1 MGNFTSIIKLF
12 KVNLFNQVGTSICQG
27 LFIPYVHKQLLWT
40 FWFKET
46 ESSSNFLH
54 IRLLCPILAV
64 CDVKENIPVSFS
76 FWDGESPDIFLGFG
90 DLTFGFVF
98 DSFFGFF
105 FSSSISKGA
114 SVSWS
119 NPRAAASRPWLGGAT
134 TGWDRAAASSG
145 ALATTSDLKKALQRL
160 LSCNSSQSMSNL
172 TTKMT
177 QTSIKIKNKLNKI
190 LNGEISYDSTQFL
203 IFNYVKWTDNTT
215 KCSMSYNYWYK
226 WTHDFDARAPKIYLN
241 LNQLYFCQRNQ
252 VEHNWHVKYKTGR
265 NCN

>member
-1 MGNFTSIIKLF
+1 MGNFTSVIKLF
-12 KVNLFNQVGTSICQG
+12 KVNLFKQVGTSICQG

-40 FWFKET
+40 LWFKEM
-46 ESSSNFLH
+46 ESSSNLLH

-90 DLTFGFVF
+90 DLIFGFVF

-105 FSSSISKGA
+105 FSSSIRKGA

-145 ALATTSDLKKALQRL
+145 ALATTSDLKKHFRDCSVAIPANQWVISPQRWPKL
-160 LSCNSSQSMSNL
+160 PLKSKINL
-172 TTKMT
+172 IKFWMVKFLMT
-177 QTSIKIKNKLNKI
+177 LHS
-190 LNGEISYDSTQFL
+190 F
-203 IFNYVKWTDNTT
+203 
-215 KCSMSYNYWYK
+215 
-226 WTHDFDARAPKIYLN
+226 
-241 LNQLYFCQRNQ
+241 
-252 VEHNWHVKYKTGR
+252 
-265 NCN
+265 